1 MDSILY
7 RIRGMAYNIIYS
19 RRYHLCDISVLS
31 LSLLVFRIMVREY
44 ERKQSLAG
52 IADLAKQLREAIED
66 KLLEV

>member
-1 MDSILY
+1 M
-7 RIRGMAYNIIYS
+7 
-19 RRYHLCDISVLS
+19 CDIGVLS